1 MATFSC
7 EVIPVELK
15 EHPNADALDIIQYG
29 LFQSVMKKG
38 LFKDGDLGV
47 YIPEAAI
54 CPPEVIKAC
63 CAWDDTKDRGRLSGA
78 GYNRVK
84 AVKLRGVFSQGL
96 VMPLP
101 EGVDWQVG
109 QDVQAEIGVEKFNPK
124 IPSHFFNN
132 GQPKIAG
139 QFHGYTPN
147 FDVENVKKN
156 KNAFEDGEFVSV
168 TEKLHGTCCIIGCY
182 PEWAVEKY
190 GLNAEN
196 LYKGRVFVGTKNLTK
211 RGIVYNPN
219 DLDNVY
225 ARIPMELG
233 LLDKLI
239 EIQDDCVYAYG
250 DMLEHQESCLCL
262 LGEIYGANIQDLKY
276 GLDMPTFK
284 GFDMWRSYEDQPSR
298 FEPANWHFIKNNTM
312 KVDKHLPEFHN
323 IPWVPVLYEGP
334 FSKDLFEMNEGKSI
348 LAPGQIR
355 EGIVI
360 RSNDGQKLYKY
371 VSESYLLRKGETT
384 EFE

>member
-7 EVIPVELK
+7 EVIRTKLIP
-15 EHPNADALDIIQYG
+15 HPNADALDIIEYG

-38 LFKDGDLGV
+38 LFKNGDLGV

-63 CAWDDTKDRGRLSGA
+63 CAWDDAKDRGRLSGA

-101 EGVDWQVG
+101 PGVNWIEG
-109 QDVQAEIGVEKFNPK
+109 QDVQEEIGVEKYNPK

-147 FDVENVKKN
+147 FDVENVKKE
-156 KNAFEDGEFVSV
+156 KDAFIPGEFVSV
-168 TEKLHGTCCIIGCY
+168 TEKIHGTCCIIGCFY
-182 PEWAVEKY
+182 PWAIEKY

-196 LYKGRVFVGTKNLTK
+196 LYKGRVFVGTKKLTK
-211 RGIVYNPN
+211 RGIVYNPTDMGN
-219 DLDNVY
+219 IY
-225 ARIPMELG
+225 ARVPYQLG
-233 LLDKLI
+233 LLDAII
-239 EIQDDCVYAYG
+239 ELQDDILYSWG
-250 DMLEHQESCLCL
+250 DMMSEVEVCHCL
-262 LGEIYGANIQDLKY
+262 LGEIYGANVQDLKY
-276 GLDMPTFK
+276 GLTEPTFRA
-284 GFDMWRSYEDQPSR
+284 FDFWSSYESQPSR
-298 FEPANWHFIKNNTM
+298 FVPYNWPMIQQLQKT
-312 KVDKHLPEFHN
+312 

-334 FSKDLFEMNEGKSI
+334 FSQDLFALNTGEST
-348 LAPGQIR
+348 LSPGQIR

-360 RSNDGQKLYKY
+360 RSNDGEKLYKY
-371 VSESYLLRKGETT
+371 VSEAYLMRKGETT

>member
-1 MATFSC
+1 MATFTC
-7 EVIPVELK
+7 EVIQVKPK
-15 EHPNADALDIIQYG
+15 SHPNADALDIIEYG

-101 EGVDWQVG
+101 EGVDWVVG
-109 QDVQAEIGVEKFNPK
+109 QDVQTEIGVEKYNPK
-124 IPSHFFNN
+124 VPSHFFNN

-156 KNAFEDGEFVSV
+156 KNAFEEGEFVTV
-168 TEKLHGTCCIIGCY
+168 TEKIHGTCCIIGCY
-182 PEWAVEKY
+182 TPEAIEKY

-211 RGIVYNPN
+211 RGIVYNPTDMAN
-219 DLDNVY
+219 IY
-225 ARIPMELG
+225 ARIPHELG
-233 LLDKLI
+233 LLDRII
-239 EIQDDCVYAYG
+239 EIQDDFTDTWG
-250 DMLEHQESCLCL
+250 DMLDHQESCLCL
-262 LGEIYGANIQDLKY
+262 LGEIYGANVQDLKY
-276 GLDMPTFK
+276 GLQQPTFR
-284 GFDMWRSYEDQPSR
+284 GFDFWRSYENQPSK
-298 FEPANWHFIKNNTM
+298 FESGFCYNDYIC
-312 KVDKHLPEFHN
+312 KHYN
-323 IPWVPVLYEGP
+323 VPWVPVLYAGP
-334 FSKDLFEMNEGKSI
+334 FSKNLFDLNSGESI
-348 LAPGQIR
+348 LCPGQIR

-360 RSNDGQKLYKY
+360 RSGDGEKLYKY
-371 VSESYLLRKGETT
+371 VSEAYLLRKGETT